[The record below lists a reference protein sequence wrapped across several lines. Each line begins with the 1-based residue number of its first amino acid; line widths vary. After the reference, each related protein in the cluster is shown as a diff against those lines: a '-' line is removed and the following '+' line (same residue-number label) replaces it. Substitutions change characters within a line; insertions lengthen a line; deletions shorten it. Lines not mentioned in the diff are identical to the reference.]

1 MLPRPVFVP
10 TIGWI
15 SVCPLQY
22 GNIIRW
28 YENWPV
34 QSLERWAA
42 LFRTAL
48 PGCEDLTAE
57 DVGRMPAGL
66 PATLEYAITVAS
78 DLVDRDGPDEA
89 DDEDDEEDMGMF
101 APPEEAVEKAEEYKE
116 CDLYFA
122 LHQHNETYREFYQML
137 VPELDALLEG
147 ADRAND
153 RNGSGDG
160 ETSSGTS
167 GPVDGNRGG
176 SHTSLWQ

>member
-1 MLPRPVFVP
+1 M
-10 TIGWI
+10 GWI
-15 SVCPLQY
+15 SIRPLQY
-22 GNIIRW
+22 GDIIRW

-48 PGCEDLTAE
+48 PGCEDLSAE

-78 DLVDRDGPDEA
+78 HLVDRDGL
-89 DDEDDEEDMGMF
+89 DDEEDEEDMGMF

-147 ADRAND
+147 ANRADDRS
-153 RNGSGDG
+153 GSGDG
-160 ETSSGTS
+160 ETSGTG
-167 GPVDGNRGG
+167 GPAEGNRGG
-176 SHTSLWQ
+176 SHTDLWR